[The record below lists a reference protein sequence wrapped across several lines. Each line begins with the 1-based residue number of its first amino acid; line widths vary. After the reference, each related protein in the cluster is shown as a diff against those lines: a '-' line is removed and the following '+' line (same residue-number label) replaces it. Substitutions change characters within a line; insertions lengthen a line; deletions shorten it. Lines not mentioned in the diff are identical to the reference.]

1 MTIINRLL
9 VLKNI
14 YLSAALIWTCSI
26 LVLCLASF
34 SNLPDA
40 GIKNADKYV
49 HFTFHFVFVILWS
62 LYYNRKN
69 AENVFKSTVVI
80 FIVSFLFGILIELAQ
95 QAFTRT
101 RKADILD
108 VFANTTGAFSA
119 LIIILT
125 FLFIIKSKAKQL

>member
-1 MTIINRLL
+1 MKNIKRLL

-14 YLSAALIWTCSI
+14 YLSAALIWTFSI
-26 LVLCLASF
+26 LILCLASF
-34 SNLPDA
+34 NDLPDVA
-40 GIKNADKYV
+40 VKNADKYV
-49 HFTFHFVFVILWS
+49 HFTFHFVFVILWAF
-62 LYYNRKN
+62 YFNYKN
-69 AENVFKSTVVI
+69 LENVFKTTVVI

-95 QAFTRT
+95 QAFTTT

-125 FLFIIKSKAKQL
+125 YHFANKSISKTQ